1 MRVQTPFHF
10 ESTDDE
16 AYEEVNQGDNVKDEE
31 LDEEETNKEEEL
43 NELYRDLNVNLER
56 RDTEMTDAL
65 QTNVLGTQVIEDTH
79 VIITAVTPEAQ
90 HQSSSVSSGFIS
102 NMLNP
107 NPDTGI
113 DSILNLNTESISLV
127 DVPITKN
134 VEMHPSFITT
144 PHPPLIPLIQP
155 LQQTLVPT
163 PTIVPSSTL
172 QNLPTFGSLFKF
184 EDRVKA
190 LEDHF
195 SEFKQTSLFAEAVS
209 SISGIV
215 DKYLANQ
222 MNEAVKEAVQ
232 LQSNRFTS
240 KAQADNEYF
249 INKIDENMKKI
260 IKEQVKNLYKAL
272 VDTYESNK
280 YILSTY
286 GDTVTLKIHRDDEDE
301 DEEPS
306 AGSKRGSKRRRTR
319 KEPEST
325 SAPKKKTSKSIGKS
339 KEGSKSH
346 QAEEPT
352 YNVEDSEEPA
362 HQVFDTGTLARN
374 KDPRESF
381 DELIDTPLDFLA
393 FVLNRLKVD
402 TLTPELLAGPTFE
415 LMKGSCNSLV
425 ELEYFLEEFCKS
437 TTDQLDWNNPE
448 GQQYPH
454 DLRKPLPLIPNSRG
468 RRVIPF
474 DHFINIYLAYLSGG
488 VSSRTYATSVTKTKA
503 ADYGYIKWIED
514 LVSNTMWSQVPI
526 VYDKHAHWGISHW
539 GRKHQQFYG
548 YTVNRESARDVYSR
562 NRIIRI
568 KKLTIVEWHNYKH
581 LEWITVR
588 RYDDKL
594 YTFKEGK
601 LTNLNIKERLTL
613 GVSLRMFTRSIVI
626 RRRVEDLQ
634 LGIESYQKK
643 LNITKPDTYRSDLKR
658 KTPYTTYSNPKGF
671 IYQTKDKKNRLM
683 RIDELHKFSDG
694 TLNDIRSAIDDTL
707 KKIWMKYLPQ
717 TI

>member
-1 MRVQTPFHF
+1 MKPWELEWLKDKLERALLLPRRRPRFRRGEEGLDLRVQTPFHF

-113 DSILNLNTESISLV
+113 DFILNLNTESISLV

-134 VEMHPSFITT
+134 VEMPPSFITT
-144 PHPPLIPLIQP
+144 PHLPLIPHIQP
-155 LQQTLVPT
+155 LQQTPVPI
-163 PTIVPSSTL
+163 PTIVPISKILPRIKKSVNEQLEAEVLISS
-172 QNLPTFGSLFKF
+172 S
-184 EDRVKA
+184 
-190 LEDHF
+190 
-195 SEFKQTSLFAEAVS
+195 
-209 SISGIV
+209 
-215 DKYLANQ
+215 
-222 MNEAVKEAVQ
+222 NEA
-232 LQSNRFTS
+232 
-240 KAQADNEYF
+240 
-249 INKIDENMKKI
+249 KISH
-260 IKEQVKNLYKAL
+260 KNLYKAL

-280 YILSTY
+280 YILATY

-306 AGSKRGSKRRRTR
+306 AGSNRGSKRRRTR

-352 YNVEDSEEPA
+352 HNVEDLEEPA
-362 HQVFDTGTLARN
+362 HQEFDTG
-374 KDPRESF
+374 
-381 DELIDTPLDFLA
+381 
-393 FVLNRLKVD
+393 
-402 TLTPELLAGPTFE
+402 
-415 LMKGSCNSLV
+415 
-425 ELEYFLEEFCKS
+425 
-437 TTDQLDWNNPE
+437 
-448 GQQYPH
+448 
-454 DLRKPLPLIPNSRG
+454 
-468 RRVIPF
+468 
-474 DHFINIYLAYLSGG
+474 
-488 VSSRTYATSVTKTKA
+488 
-503 ADYGYIKWIED
+503 
-514 LVSNTMWSQVPI
+514 
-526 VYDKHAHWGISHW
+526 
-539 GRKHQQFYG
+539 
-548 YTVNRESARDVYSR
+548 
-562 NRIIRI
+562 
-568 KKLTIVEWHNYKH
+568 
-581 LEWITVR
+581 
-588 RYDDKL
+588 
-594 YTFKEGK
+594 
-601 LTNLNIKERLTL
+601 
-613 GVSLRMFTRSIVI
+613 SIVI
-626 RRRVEDLQ
+626 RRHVEDLQ